1 MPTLQQ
7 LKNEASVALAAA
19 TAIVDERGAG
29 PEYDAAFKDY
39 ESKRDAYK
47 ARETLDNEQKLFAD
61 EKRPAPSELR
71 NPTDAD
77 WIPGQKSIESSKDLA
92 DGVILKGADGKPE
105 FMPYA
110 RPDREGWRKSY
121 PVSAQQASIL
131 RRLPDELLHK
141 KALEEEAF
149 RVYLRHGLAGFRGKD
164 DLYAHLKD
172 LQEGTDSEGGYLVP
186 TDQRTD
192 IIVDPGNPGGVTRGI
207 SSVFSTTRDGGNW
220 PTLSTDLT
228 LAAVAEEAAFA
239 ESDPAFGQVTFTIR
253 KVGRAVDLSYE
264 LLADSAVDL
273 PRLLGNR
280 FTAAKGRYEDQ
291 QAIEGDGTTEPQGL
305 RVASVSDITDLWTLA
320 APTAVEVIGA
330 FYELPAQF
338 RPNAY
343 WHMSSSAFKWV
354 VSAGSASAGIHL
366 VDLIQN
372 AVEPRV
378 LGRPVVFFDGTGWD
392 DATAIAANEEIGA
405 IGDFRQGMY
414 FIDNGSPSVSRSD
427 DVAFRSDQVVFKY
440 RVRYDQRVALTN
452 AFRILKG
459 ATS

>member
-1 MPTLQQ
+1 MATLNQF
-7 LKNEASVALAAA
+7 KNEANEALAKAKE
-19 TAIVDERGAG
+19 ILELKGAG
-29 PEYDAAFKDY
+29 PEYDAAWKGY
-39 ESKRDAYK
+39 ETAKAQYDARRAVEAEEK
-47 ARETLDNEQKLFAD
+47 SLSD
-61 EKRPAPSELR
+61 EGAPKPSETR
-71 NPTDAD
+71 NPGDAD
-77 WIPGQKSIESSKDLA
+77 WIPGQKSVESSKDLA
-92 DGVILKGADGKPE
+92 DGVVLKGVDGKPE

-110 RPDREGWRKSY
+110 RPDREGWRKGY

-131 RRLPDELLHK
+131 RRLPEDLLHK

-149 RVYLRHGLAGFRGKD
+149 RIYLRHGLAGFRGKEA
-164 DLYAHLKD
+164 LYAHLKD

-186 TDQRTD
+186 TDERSD
-192 IIVDPGNPGGVTRGI
+192 IIVDPGATGGVTRGI
-207 SSVFSTTRDGGNW
+207 SSVFQTTRDGGSW

-228 LAAVAEEAAFA
+228 LAAVAEEASFA

-264 LLADSAVDL
+264 LLADSAVNL
-273 PRLLGNR
+273 PQLLGNR
-280 FTAAKGRYEDQ
+280 FAAAKGRYEDQ

-320 APTAVEVIGA
+320 APTALEVVGA

-338 RPNAY
+338 RSNAY
-343 WHMSSSAFKWV
+343 WHMTSSAFKWV

-392 DATAIAANEEIGA
+392 DATAITANEEIGA

-414 FIDNGSPSVSRSD
+414 FIDNGNPTVSRSD
-427 DVAFRSDQVVFKY
+427 DVAFRTDQVVFKY

-452 AFRILKG
+452 AFRIIK
-459 ATS
+459 AAAS